1 MDGAIAEV
9 EDGWRV
15 AFYDFLKPPPGL
27 TDDSLAVFGNIH
39 ERAAGNRARHGT
51 PIIIPPPGVL
61 PDPRLNLFFRVNP
74 MTGRKPRTWRR
85 YAMSLVVWL
94 NFLISLGRHWTEA
107 MPGDVEAFKDWRLT
121 DLRNPER
128 VKPGSFDTDR
138 AALNTFY
145 TWASGAYALANPVPS
160 VPTAGEEERQ
170 DQEIGPQGGRRT
182 RDGLRPTGAR
192 RRQIKWMV
200 RAAFEQWRDIGLRGY
215 SFDGLRIPGWRGV
228 NEDRDTVFVDGLY
241 GTGLRL
247 QEWAS
252 ILDVEIPLRAE
263 GRFPKAWLAAAC
275 IKGTKKE
282 GRWYRIP
289 RQVLRDIE
297 GYCDPLEGSRTEA
310 IRRAQRAGRYERLPY
325 LRVVTGYN
333 ARSRTLRIEGT
344 PESVLSLDAITPDER
359 RLLIRRTKHGLEPLA
374 LWLAPSGMPKKPEGW
389 EDTFQAANERIAE
402 KWVQWTAPELVGEE
416 RDRRRE
422 QCPLWARAH
431 MCRHSFALKWF
442 SVLSMVWQPS
452 VEGFTAEELADLREQ
467 FGDIWY
473 ALSTLLGHDDQE
485 VTKDIYL
492 EPFTG
497 LQVDYL
503 MQLLDEDEQP
513 AVDALIR
520 TVARA
525 GGRTLGPVGAAASA
539 GEGAGGA

>member
-1 MDGAIAEV
+1 MDREN

-15 AFYDFLKPPPGL
+15 EFYDFLKPPPRLIGEEL
-27 TDDSLAVFGNIH
+27 VALGDLH
-39 ERAAGNRARHGT
+39 KRAARNGARHAT
-51 PIIIPPPGVL
+51 PIIIPPAGVL
-61 PDPRLNLFFRVNP
+61 PDPRLNLFFRVSP

-85 YAMSLVVWL
+85 YAMALVVWL
-94 NFLISLGRHWTEA
+94 SFLDAVGRHWTEA
-107 MPGDVEAFKDWRLT
+107 TPQEVEAFKDWRLT
-121 DLRNPER
+121 DVRNPER

-145 TWASGAYALANPVPS
+145 TWASATYALRNPVPS
-160 VPTAGEEERQ
+160 VPTAEEDERS
-170 DQEIGPQGGRRT
+170 DEEIGPDGGRRS

-192 RRQIKWMV
+192 RRQIKWML

-215 SFDGLRIPGWRGV
+215 GFDGLRIPGWRGV
-228 NEDRDTVFVDGLY
+228 NEDRDAVFVDGLY

-252 ILDVEIPLRAE
+252 VLDVEIPLQAE

-282 GRWYRIP
+282 GRTYRIP
-289 RQVLRDIE
+289 RRVLRDIE
-297 GYCDPLEGSRTEA
+297 GYCDPVEGSRTEA
-310 IRRAQRAGRYERLPY
+310 IRRAQRVGRYEALPY
-325 LRVVTGYN
+325 VRVVTGYN
-333 ARSRTLRIEGT
+333 ARSRTLRIEGA
-344 PESVLSLDAITPDER
+344 PESVLSLDAIGPDER
-359 RLLIRRTKHGLEPLA
+359 RLLFRRTEHGLEPLA

-402 KWVQWTAPELVGEE
+402 KWVQWTSPELRGEDRE
-416 RDRRRE
+416 RRKER
-422 QCPLWARAH
+422 CPLWARPH
-431 MCRHSFALKWF
+431 MCRHSFALRWF
-442 SVLSMVWQPS
+442 SILSLVWQPS

-467 FGDIWY
+467 FGGIWY
-473 ALSTLLGHDDQE
+473 ALSTLLGHDDSQ

-492 EPFTG
+492 EPFTA

-503 MQLLDEDEQP
+503 MALLDEDEQP

-520 TVARA
+520 TVAHA
-525 GGRTLGPVGAAASA
+525 GGRTLVPVGAATHGA
-539 GEGAGGA
+539 EGAGRA